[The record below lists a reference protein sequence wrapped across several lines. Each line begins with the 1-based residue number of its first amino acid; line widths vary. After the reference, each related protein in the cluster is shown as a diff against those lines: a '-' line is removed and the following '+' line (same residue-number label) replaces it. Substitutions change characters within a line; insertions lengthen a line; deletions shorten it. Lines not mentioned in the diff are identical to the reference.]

1 MSGSLVLANVRLPSD
16 PSRPT
21 DVCISD
27 GRIAARPATGAEV
40 VDGEGGL
47 LLPGFVDSHIH
58 LDKAGIL
65 CRCQLHDGTLAEAI
79 HATAAAKRGFDEIDI
94 YRRGAAVLERAISHG
109 TTHMRV
115 HVELDP
121 GIGLRGYQAIKRLK
135 RDYAW
140 GIDLQLCVFPQEG
153 LLNNPGTEELLRA
166 ALEDGADLLGGCPY
180 TDSDPEG
187 QIERLF
193 AMAREYDVD
202 LDFHLDFDLDPAD
215 MTLPAVI
222 RATRANGWGGRVA
235 VGHVTKLSMLGRER
249 LEAVAAELAGAGV
262 ALTAL
267 PATDLYLMGREYDRA
282 VPRGVA
288 PVHRLHAAG
297 VRCALATN
305 NIANPFTPFGDAQL
319 LRMANLYANVGQLAS
334 DTDMEACLSWI
345 TASAARLMRLDDYGC
360 AIGDRADLVVV
371 DAESPA
377 DAVRSIAPVRLAF
390 KNGRL
395 SMRRPAAQLRYPPGF
410 GCGGH

>member
-1 MSGSLVLANVRLPSD
+1 MSADLILSNVRLAAAPD
-16 PSRPT
+16 RPT
-21 DVCISD
+21 ELYIAD
-27 GRIAARPATGAEV
+27 GRIAARPAADAET

-65 CRCQLHDGTLAEAI
+65 CRCQLREGTLAEAI
-79 HATAAAKRGFDEIDI
+79 SATAAAKRGFDEADV

-121 GIGLRGYQAIKRLK
+121 GIGLRGYQAVKRLK

-140 GIDLQLCVFPQEG
+140 GIALQLCVFPQEG

-187 QIERLF
+187 QVERLF

-267 PATDLYLMGREYDRA
+267 PATDLYLMGREFDGA

-288 PVHRLHAAG
+288 PVQRLHAAG
-297 VRCALATN
+297 VRCSLATN
-305 NIANPFTPFGDAQL
+305 NIGNPFTPFGDAQL

-334 DTDMEACLSWI
+334 DADMEACLSWI
-345 TASAARLMRLDDYGC
+345 GSSAAALMRLDGYGSEV
-360 AIGDRADLVVV
+360 GDRADLVVV
-371 DAESPA
+371 DAESAA
-377 DAVRSIAPVRLAF
+377 DAVRSIAPVRLAL

-410 GCGGH
+410 SRGEH

>member
-1 MSGSLVLANVRLPSD
+1 VLFRS
-16 PSRPT
+16 
-21 DVCISD
+21 
-27 GRIAARPATGAEV
+27 
-40 VDGEGGL
+40 
-47 LLPGFVDSHIH
+47 
-58 LDKAGIL
+58 
-65 CRCQLHDGTLAEAI
+65 
-79 HATAAAKRGFDEIDI
+79 
-94 YRRGAAVLERAISHG
+94 
-109 TTHMRV
+109 
-115 HVELDP
+115 
-121 GIGLRGYQAIKRLK
+121 
-135 RDYAW
+135 
-140 GIDLQLCVFPQEG
+140 
-153 LLNNPGTEELLRA
+153 
-166 ALEDGADLLGGCPY
+166 
-180 TDSDPEG
+180 
-187 QIERLF
+187 
-193 AMAREYDVD
+193 
-202 LDFHLDFDLDPAD
+202 
-215 MTLPAVI
+215 
-222 RATRANGWGGRVA
+222 RANGWGGRVA
-235 VGHVTKLSMLGRER
+235 VGHVTKLAMLGGER
-249 LEAVAAELAGAGV
+249 LDAIAEALAAAGV